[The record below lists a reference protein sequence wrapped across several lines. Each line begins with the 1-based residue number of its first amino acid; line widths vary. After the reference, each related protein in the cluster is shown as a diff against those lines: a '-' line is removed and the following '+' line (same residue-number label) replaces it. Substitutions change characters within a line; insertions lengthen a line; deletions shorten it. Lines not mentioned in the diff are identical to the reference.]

1 MDFLGRACSNRA
13 HMQKKSQQKQAFH
26 VVINAKAGTVLRL
39 GQNVIEEKIKAS
51 GLPLAGL
58 HFPEPEQLE
67 ETLLR
72 LQAAP
77 ESIILG
83 GGDGT
88 IAGAVTHFLDKSEA
102 MGIIPMGTMN
112 LLARDVGMPVELDE
126 VLAAYA
132 GNTRTVRID
141 VGLVN
146 GKPFLCCAALGVMPE
161 AAEFREENRGSPD
174 LILIPQLAMFV
185 FQHMER
191 QRRLRV
197 ALDGKMRAIRTSA
210 LIISNNPF
218 TDEDATGEADALR
231 KDTLQGGKLG
241 VYTVVPRSFAERIRL
256 LLRLKI
262 GGWKKENSIVE
273 RLARHIRVYT
283 RLKEEK
289 ITLDG
294 EIFTLSTPLEF
305 RVKPR
310 ALQLIIPE
318 RKILAAGGA

>member
-1 MDFLGRACSNRA
+1 MDFLGPNRPNWA
-13 HMQKKSQQKQAFH
+13 HMQKKSQQKQAFQ

-58 HFPEPEQLE
+58 HFPEPDQLE

-77 ESIILG
+77 EPIILG

-88 IAGAVTHFLDKSEA
+88 IAGAVVHFLGKSEA

-126 VLAAYA
+126 VLTAYA
-132 GNTRTVRID
+132 GNTRTLRID
-141 VGLVN
+141 VGMVN
-146 GKPFLCCAALGVMPE
+146 GNPFLCCAALGVMPE

-191 QRRLRV
+191 HRRLRV
-197 ALDGKMRAIRTSA
+197 ALDGKVRAVRASA
-210 LIISNNPF
+210 LIVSNNPF
-218 TDEDATGEADALR
+218 TDDETGTPDDALR

-241 VYTVVPRSFAERIRL
+241 VYTVVARSLMERIRL
-256 LLRLKI
+256 LLRLKM

-273 RLARHIRVYT
+273 RIARHIRVYT

-294 EIFTLSTPLEF
+294 EIVTLSTPLEF
-305 RVKPR
+305 YVKPR

-318 RKILAAGGA
+318 RKVPAAGGA